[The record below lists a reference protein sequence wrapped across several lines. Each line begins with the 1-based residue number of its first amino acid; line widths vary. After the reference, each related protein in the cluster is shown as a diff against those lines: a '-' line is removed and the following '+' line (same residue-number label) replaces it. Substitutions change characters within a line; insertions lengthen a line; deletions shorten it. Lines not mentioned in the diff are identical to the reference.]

1 MFRFLRQ
8 IILRSERSV
17 SYLFEIFQG
26 LIKLEMK
33 LNKVL
38 LTETKAGPPAPLL
51 GHKAIAIGHKLVLD

>member
-1 MFRFLRQ
+1 MIF
-8 IILRSERSV
+8 RSEWSV

-33 LNKVL
+33 LNKVS

-51 GHKAIAIGHKLVLD
+51 GHKAIAVGHKLVLD